1 MVDADSLEFVL
12 FLTSIPFYVIGFI
25 GNALVIRIVH
35 KTREMNTTT
44 SYLLVNLAF
53 SDAITISTSPLY
65 FFSYLSGHL
74 SNGHLGHML
83 ENCKRLICSPSLNK
97 VYCIVLYCIVLYCI
111 VLYCIGFGKF
121 ACKFLALSEIA
132 IVVSAYTLTVLAIE
146 RYHALLKPFNTG
158 LRLNEDNIKKAIAL
172 IWVSSVLGNFPLFFF
187 QEWSGSHSR
196 CTGPWS
202 LHMTHAT
209 EVYVII
215 NAVVCTYTPLAV
227 MLYCYGSLIN
237 GLYFTKTV
245 CPETDGQRISEKKK
259 LVITLILAT
268 IGFSLGYGPIT
279 VFYTVIASGG
289 GERMGSKVHSVKL
302 SVTAFLF
309 ICSLCLNPILY
320 AFRSTSF
327 KEGFKR
333 IILCRKG
340 TPPNEI
346 QL

>member
-25 GNALVIRIVH
+25 GNALVMRIVH
-35 KTREMNTTT
+35 KTREMHTTT
-44 SYLLVNLAF
+44 NYLLVNLAF
-53 SDAITISTSPLY
+53 ADAITTSMSPLY
-65 FFSYLSGHL
+65 FFFSNSGHL
-74 SNGHLGHML
+74 SN
-83 ENCKRLICSPSLNK
+83 
-97 VYCIVLYCIVLYCI
+97 
-111 VLYCIGFGKF
+111 GFGKF
-121 ACKFLALSEIA
+121 ACKFLALNEIA

-146 RYHALLKPFNTG
+146 RYHALLKPFKTG

-172 IWVSSVLGNFPLFFF
+172 IWVSSVLVNLPLFFF
-187 QEWSGSHSR
+187 QEWSESHSR
-196 CTGPWS
+196 CTGPWG
-202 LHMTHAT
+202 LHMTQAT

-215 NAVVCTYTPLAV
+215 NAAVCTYTPLAV

-268 IGFSLGYGPIT
+268 IGFSLGYGPIA

-289 GERMGSKVHSVKL
+289 GQRMGSKVYSVNL

-327 KEGFKR
+327 KEEFKR